1 MKHTHE
7 EMLKALHIIKD
18 TCKEV
23 MDDSE
28 RCLDCPF
35 SNKQG
40 FCNIMSETP
49 QWWNIKNKDNWR
61 AFK

>member
-1 MKHTHE
+1 
-7 EMLKALHIIKD
+7 MLKALHIIKD

-28 RCLDCPF
+28 RCIDCPF
-35 SNKQG
+35 SNKHG